1 MGLFKK
7 MNYLNKSI
15 EKLNYSIEQN
25 NIYDIVELLNNKR
38 KIFFRNL
45 IAGISKG
52 VGIGIGFYI
61 VTALVMYFLQYLVRL
76 NIPIIGD
83 YIADVMDIIEVNRR

>member
-1 MGLFKK
+1 

-15 EKLNYSIEQN
+15 EKLNYNIEQN